1 MDFDMLSK
9 EATVTYDPTQVSAEA
24 VREVIRTADSRA
36 QSDDD
41 SARDVGLLL
50 GEEQREQRS

>member
-1 MDFDMLSK
+1 MAFDMLSK
-9 EATVTYDPTQVSAEA
+9 EATVTYDPKQVSAEV

-50 GEEQREQRS
+50 GEEQGEQRS

>member
-1 MDFDMLSK
+1 MAFDMLSK
-9 EATVTYDPTQVSAEA
+9 EATVTYDPKQVSAEV

-50 GEEQREQRS
+50 GEE

>member
-1 MDFDMLSK
+1 MAFDMLSK
-9 EATVTYDPTQVSAEA
+9 EATVTYDQKQVSAEV

-50 GEEQREQRS
+50 GEEQGEQRS

>member
-1 MDFDMLSK
+1 MAFDMLSK
-9 EATVTYDPTQVSAEA
+9 EATVTYDPIKVSAEA
-24 VREVIRTADSRA
+24 VREVVRTADSQA

-41 SARDVGLLL
+41 SAKDVGLLL

>member
-1 MDFDMLSK
+1 MAFDMLSK
-9 EATVTYDPTQVSAEA
+9 EATVTYDPKQVSAKV

-41 SARDVGLLL
+41 SAGDVGLLL